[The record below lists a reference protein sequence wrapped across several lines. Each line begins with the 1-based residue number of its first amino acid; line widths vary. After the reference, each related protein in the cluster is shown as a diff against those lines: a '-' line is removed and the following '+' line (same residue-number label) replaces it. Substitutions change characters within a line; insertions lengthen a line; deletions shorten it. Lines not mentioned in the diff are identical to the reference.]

1 MQDRTTQ
8 YAADVL
14 AGKIIAG
21 DLVKLACKRHLDDI
35 EKSKAAPYK
44 YYFDVE
50 QAERIIEFAETLT
63 ITEGEEE
70 EQVECYAFQCFILG
84 NLNGWRTKTGGHRR
98 FRTSYVQLGRQNGK
112 SFLNG
117 ILAAYYGN
125 FEKYK
130 YGQIY
135 CTATKKDQSLIV
147 FNEIVK
153 FIRSDPDLDEC
164 FCVHEHNSTI
174 DCLLTHSKIKALSG
188 DTKSIDG
195 FRPYLGIV
203 DEYHAHK
210 NDQMYKLMEGGIKKM
225 KSALISVITTAG
237 FDLKS
242 PCYALYEYCVKV
254 LKGIAHNDSQFIYIA
269 QMDETDD
276 MAELRG
282 MQEEFDML
290 MEMEEDDD
298 DGIKDSLHNGKVK
311 KIEDGQKSKKYSKA
325 QVCKAF
331 VNRIVCGL
339 RKRAMPEED
348 QEIMDSFKN
357 MMKEGEDEDGG
368 FTVPEDVS
376 TDIIELRRTE
386 NDLEQYVNVEKVA
399 TMSGSRVIEVDADST
414 PWGDVD
420 EGGEFEEEETPNLKQ
435 IKYAIKK
442 KGGILKTTRELLQDT
457 AVNILAY
464 LNKWI
469 AKKSRATRNAAILN
483 VINTITKGKEVAVA
497 TFDDFKDVFNVKLD
511 PAIAVSSIV
520 LTNQDGFNYM
530 DKLKDKDGKYI
541 MQPDPTDATKTLL
554 FGKYPVKVVSN
565 KTLKST
571 NVLKGGSGPDK
582 NDVTGYKYPVYMG
595 DLKEAV
601 TLFDREKM
609 TIELSTE
616 AGDLWAKDL
625 TGIKVRDRFDV
636 QSVDE
641 TAVVKGEI
649 SVAVAG

>member
-1 MQDRTTQ
+1 MSKEARALLKKINDKKNAIRGLQGQGKTQEMKDRMT
-8 YAADVL
+8 
-14 AGKIIAG
+14 
-21 DLVKLACKRHLDDI
+21 
-35 EKSKAAPYK
+35 
-44 YYFDVE
+44 
-50 QAERIIEFAETLT
+50 
-63 ITEGEEE
+63 
-70 EQVECYAFQCFILG
+70 
-84 NLNGWRTKTGGHRR
+84 
-98 FRTSYVQLGRQNGK
+98 
-112 SFLNG
+112 
-117 ILAAYYGN
+117 
-125 FEKYK
+125 
-130 YGQIY
+130 
-135 CTATKKDQSLIV
+135 
-147 FNEIVK
+147 
-153 FIRSDPDLDEC
+153 
-164 FCVHEHNSTI
+164 
-174 DCLLTHSKIKALSG
+174 
-188 DTKSIDG
+188 
-195 FRPYLGIV
+195 
-203 DEYHAHK
+203 
-210 NDQMYKLMEGGIKKM
+210 
-225 KSALISVITTAG
+225 
-237 FDLKS
+237 
-242 PCYALYEYCVKV
+242 
-254 LKGIAHNDSQFIYIA
+254 
-269 QMDETDD
+269 
-276 MAELRG
+276 ELRE

-311 KIEDGQKSKKYSKA
+311 EVEDGQKSKKYSKA

-420 EGGEFEEEETPNLKQ
+420 EGGEFEEKETPNLKQ

-571 NVLKGGSGPDK
+571 NVLKGGAGADK